1 MVSVGL
7 ETLTVIAVT
16 PDQGFIR
23 WRGWRQMRERLA
35 ASHNGI
41 LRRGVDAIQD
51 RLRKNVMPLSQEVS
65 SPRHQPVAEIGP
77 RKPNCEN

>member
-1 MVSVGL
+1 
-7 ETLTVIAVT
+7 
-16 PDQGFIR
+16 
-23 WRGWRQMRERLA
+23 MRERLA

>member
-1 MVSVGL
+1 
-7 ETLTVIAVT
+7 
-16 PDQGFIR
+16 
-23 WRGWRQMRERLA
+23 MRERLA
-35 ASHNGI
+35 AFHTGI

-65 SPRHQPVAEIGP
+65 SPRHQSATGNGP